1 MSAAAGDAVRGQ
13 VAVVGVG
20 ATAQGEFPDKSADDL
35 AVDAVA
41 LALDDAGLDK
51 GDLDGLITCRS
62 NDGGIDTTI
71 GAMLGVN
78 PRYSATLDYGSC
90 SFSTHLAVMAVASGM
105 AGTVAVAYGTNQR
118 STRRRFAEA
127 TSGGD
132 FSAPYGYLHIGG
144 PAAMAFTRHQHCYG
158 TTEAQLGA
166 VSVGQRE
173 WAARNPAAIF
183 RSPMTL
189 DDYLASPYLVRP
201 LRRPDFTLISDGGAA
216 AIFTDRDLASTRQP
230 PVHVL
235 GMEETTSLRDLQNPD
250 QMLRP
255 HLRHL
260 AERLYRAAGVT
271 AADVDALYIQD
282 PTSVWVLQM
291 LEWFGFCPVGEGG
304 PFLEEGHTRF
314 GGDLPLNT
322 SGGQLSEAYM
332 WGFLHLVELVRQ
344 LRGTCGDRQVPGANV
359 AMLCSTMA
367 FLKGAATVFA
377 REIP

>member
-1 MSAAAGDAVRGQ
+1 MSGTGRDAVRGR

-20 ATAQGEFPDKSADDL
+20 ATAQGEHPDRSADDL

-41 LALDDAGLDK
+41 LALADAGLDK
-51 GDLDGLITCRS
+51 ADLDGLVTCRS
-62 NDGGIDTTI
+62 NEGGIDTTI
-71 GAMLGVN
+71 GAMLGIN

-132 FSAPYGYLHIGG
+132 FAAPYGYLHIGG
-144 PAAMAFTRHQHCYG
+144 PAAMAFTRHQHRYG
-158 TTEAQLGA
+158 TTEAQLGM

-173 WAARNPAAIF
+173 WAQRNPEAIF
-183 RSPMTL
+183 RSPMDL
-189 DDYLASPYLVRP
+189 DGYLASPFVVRP

-216 AIFTDRDLASTRQP
+216 LIVTGRDLRSSRQP
-230 PVHVL
+230 PVFVL

-255 HLRHL
+255 HLQGL
-260 AERLYRAAGVT
+260 AGRLYAAAGVT
-271 AADVDALYIQD
+271 PADVDALYLQD
-282 PTSVWVLQM
+282 ATSVWVLQM

-304 PFLEEGHTRF
+304 PFLAEGHTRV

-322 SGGQLSEAYM
+322 NGGQLSEAYM

-344 LRGTCGDRQVPGANV
+344 LRGTAGDRQVPGAEV

-367 FLKGAATVFA
+367 FLKGAATVFS
-377 REIP
+377 REVR